1 MPRHPQIALGVAASA
16 PSPFSRLARRALESG
31 RRIHALHIGDT
42 YAEAPLGCRM
52 EDLRTHEIEGLH
64 RYSPVEGQAML
75 TAAVAERLSRRQ
87 EVPTTEAEI
96 LVTAGATG
104 GLGAVLGAVTE
115 PGDEVL
121 VLAPFW
127 PLILGVIRGHHAV
140 PVAVDTLAEGLA
152 SRLQAAVGP
161 RTVALYVNTPNNPTG
176 AVLSAGALTA
186 LVDFARRHDLWLL
199 ADECYEDYVYTT
211 QHVALRGLA
220 PERTFSVH
228 SFSKAYGM
236 AGNRCGYVASP
247 PGLTAQLRKI
257 SLHTFYA
264 TPTASQHAAIRALEG
279 PGDAFVAEMRPRY
292 QAAGNALAA
301 ALGAPA
307 PAAGTFLFVD
317 LGPALGDTPLLV
329 FLERCADAG
338 LLLAPG
344 TSFGAYPTHVRIC
357 FTAAPPD
364 QMAEATEALLEL
376 LGGAHPPGEKV
387 P

>member
-87 EVPTTEAEI
+87 EVPTT
-96 LVTAGATG
+96 
-104 GLGAVLGAVTE
+104 
-115 PGDEVL
+115 GDEVL

-140 PVAVDTLAEGLA
+140 PVAVDARAEGLA
-152 SRLQAAVGP
+152 ARLQAAVGP

-376 LGGAHPPGEKV
+376 LGGADPPGEKV